1 MKSLIFVVIALVSG
15 AEKKPEGLETFTT
28 SKTTKQ
34 IFKKSGLEAVQRAL
48 AKRTEKTNKKLAED
62 RPDAGNELKNE
73 PVEELEVTGTL
84 DEATQRALGAWQQ
97 SEGLP
102 ETGLPDYLTLDRL
115 GIKPDEVFH
124 HKPPAAR

>member
-1 MKSLIFVVIALVSG
+1 MKSVALLVIAVLCG
-15 AEKKPEGLETFTT
+15 AEKGPEGLETFTT

-34 IFKKSGLEAVQRAL
+34 IFKRSGLEALQRAL
-48 AKRTEKTNKKLAED
+48 AKRLAKTNKKLAED

-73 PVEELEVTGTL
+73 PVVELEVTGVL
-84 DEATQRALGAWQQ
+84 DDATQRALGAWQQ

-115 GIKPDEVFH
+115 GVEPDEVFH
-124 HKPPAAR
+124 RRPPAAR